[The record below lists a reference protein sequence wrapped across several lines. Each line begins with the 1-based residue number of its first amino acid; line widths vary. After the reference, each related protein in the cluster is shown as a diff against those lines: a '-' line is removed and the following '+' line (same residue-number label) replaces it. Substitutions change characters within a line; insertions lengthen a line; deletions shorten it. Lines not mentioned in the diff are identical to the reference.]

1 MKMKKLLLVIGLA
14 IGTMAHAQQK
24 SAHQVNYLLSYDQTK
39 QVYTAWV
46 VPNYSTP
53 NHNNPDSEEKGATAQ
68 FSLKVPSGVEIQS
81 IQDVRGNW
89 EKSPT
94 KLGNTAYF
102 KQAGIDTNFD
112 YYIIGK
118 APIETNYG
126 TFEADEPVALFTF
139 KIKGGDNRQEVSI
152 LENEDEFVRIAYD
165 KLALNVAS
173 SFYSRS
179 GQAPKMEAQPL
190 EQFGKRTTL
199 QAMMQRLSEKYKD
212 SQVLLVGE
220 GDVTNQLVAYPN
232 PTDSSVTLKYFAS
245 EASDKTVLSL
255 VDGAGKE
262 LSQQPLSTKAGVNTT
277 TLDVSKQPAGSYMVV
292 ISQPNKKLSKK
303 IIKE

>member
-1 MKMKKLLLVIGLA
+1 MKKIVLIVSMA
-14 IGTMAHAQQK
+14 ISTIAVAQQK
-24 SAHQVNYLLSYDQTK
+24 SAHQVNYLLSFDEAK

-46 VPNYSTP
+46 VPTYSTP

-68 FSLKVPSGVEIQS
+68 FSLKVPSGVAIQS

-89 EKSPT
+89 EKTPT
-94 KLGNTAYF
+94 KLGNNEYF

-126 TFEADEPVALFTF
+126 AFEADEPVALFTF
-139 KIKGGDNRQEVSI
+139 KAIGEKSKVKELSV

-179 GQAPKMEAQPL
+179 GQAAKMEAQPL
-190 EQFGKRTTL
+190 EQFAKRTTL
-199 QAMMQRLSEKYKD
+199 QAMMHRLSEKYKD
-212 SQVLLVGE
+212 TQVLLVGE
-220 GDVTNQLVAYPN
+220 GDVTNQLLAYPN
-232 PTDSSVTLKYFAS
+232 PTDSSVTLKYFAT
-245 EASDKTVLSL
+245 EASDETILSL

-262 LSQQPLSTKAGVNTT
+262 LSQQQLKTKAGVNTT
-277 TLDVSKQPAGSYMVV
+277 TLDVSKHSAGSYMVV
-292 ISQPNKKLSKK
+292 LSQPTKKLTKK